1 VVAELSACFL
11 ASLYGLKDDLRFTQ
25 NYIKSWSKGKHV
37 ALSIGS
43 ALERVK
49 AIYSYIEKW
58 ELSKVKSA

>member
-1 VVAELSACFL
+1 
-11 ASLYGLKDDLRFTQ
+11 LKADLRFTQ

-58 ELSKVKSA
+58 ELNIVKSA